1 MLFVTDRRTA
11 TTRASQG
18 SPFARDFPPCPSVN
32 SVSSVVKSVRSRSFP
47 HPQFP
52 NSSLFTL
59 SIKSRQRVTPPKP
72 KSRSSTLQPTPL
84 FSTSS
89 ALFPPTGNPQLA
101 LFQSL
106 PHSFPSHGGG
116 WGDSTILP
124 VLHIRSVRSW
134 LLTIRV
140 ASSSAACSLHSTKS
154 ARRCTPARTTTAA
167 ESHSSPLV
175 RPPPRAGPRIHSK
188 DRC

>member
-18 SPFARDFPPCPSVN
+18 SPFARDFPAFPSVN
-32 SVSSVVKSVRSRSFP
+32 SVSSVVKSVRSKTIP
-47 HPQFP
+47 HPQFY
-52 NSSLFTL
+52 NSTLFTL
-59 SIKSRQRVTPPKP
+59 LLKPRQRVTPPKP

-106 PHSFPSHGGG
+106 PHSFPSHGRG
-116 WGDSTILP
+116 WGGFDDPSCSSHP
-124 VLHIRSVRSW
+124 VCAFLAPHDPSCKLFSSVLAPFHR
-134 LLTIRV
+134 I
-140 ASSSAACSLHSTKS
+140 
-154 ARRCTPARTTTAA
+154 CTPMHTSRNDESRKITFIPVGPTAA
-167 ESHSSPLV
+167 ASRSANP
-175 RPPPRAGPRIHSK
+175 
-188 DRC
+188 